1 MKTILTLIAA
11 VLFVIG
17 MAMATGIEQNPQQG
31 IYALVCMIAA
41 SALFMYADR
50 KKSVKSN
57 NRTTQKV
64 YDYKSGKA
72 KEIAA

>member
-1 MKTILTLIAA
+1 MKTISIIIAA
-11 VLFVIG
+11 VLFTIG
-17 MAMATGIEQNPQQG
+17 MALATGIEKSPVQA
-31 IYALVCMIAA
+31 IYALILMGVA
-41 SALFMYADR
+41 SYLFVKADR
-50 KKSVKSN
+50 KKSVKS